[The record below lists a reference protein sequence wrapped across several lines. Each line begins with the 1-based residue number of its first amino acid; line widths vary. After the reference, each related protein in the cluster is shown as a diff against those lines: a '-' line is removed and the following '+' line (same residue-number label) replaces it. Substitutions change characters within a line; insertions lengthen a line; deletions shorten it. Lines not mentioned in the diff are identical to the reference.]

1 MSDPPLDQSHEL
13 EELKTHLLNINI
25 TTIWDISVWNQDSS
39 WKDCNIP
46 CPLQMIGA
54 KRQLLQM
61 LKGKS
66 PIASHIDSKGWGNR
80 SGKYTTAASYQL
92 LVDATNHDNTDL
104 WKSIWATKSL
114 PKIDFFT
121 WTTRHDK
128 LLTEDNL

>member
-1 MSDPPLDQSHEL
+1 
-13 EELKTHLLNINI
+13 
-25 TTIWDISVWNQDSS
+25 
-39 WKDCNIP
+39 
-46 CPLQMIGA
+46 
-54 KRQLLQM
+54 M

-121 WTTRHDK
+121 WTTLHDK
-128 LLTEDNL
+128 IITGDDLQRKGWEGPTRCPFCLSHEENKEHILISCEYAQSV